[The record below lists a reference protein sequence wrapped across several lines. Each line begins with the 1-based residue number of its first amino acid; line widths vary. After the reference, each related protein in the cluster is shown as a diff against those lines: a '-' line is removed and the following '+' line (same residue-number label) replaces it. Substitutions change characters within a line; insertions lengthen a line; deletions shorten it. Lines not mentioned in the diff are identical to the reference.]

1 MTDLSHYYDLFLAG
15 MTALAVV
22 VFIALFFV
30 RAGYGMLRDGK
41 WGPKIDNRLGW
52 IAMEAP
58 VFIAMCILC
67 LCSPRRGDAVCLVFF
82 GLFQLH
88 YQNRAFVYPLLLKG
102 RSTMPLGIVLMG
114 VTFNVLNALMQG
126 GWIFYIAPEGY
137 YTPQWLLSP
146 QFIVGTLIF
155 FAGMAVNIH
164 SDRIIRRLRK
174 PGDRNHYLPQGGMFR
189 YVTSANYFGEIVEWI
204 GFAVLTWSAAGAVF
218 AIWTFANLV
227 PRADAIYKRYNEL
240 FGEQL
245 RTQRRKRIIPY
256 IY

>member
-1 MTDLSHYYDLFLAG
+1 MSELLRYYDSFLIF
-15 MTALAVV
+15 MTGLAVV
-22 VFIALFFV
+22 VFIALYFV
-30 RAGYGMLRDGK
+30 RAGYGMLRDGR
-41 WGPKIDNRLGW
+41 WGPQIDNRLGW

-67 LCSPRRGDAVCLVFF
+67 LCSPRRADPMCLILF

-88 YQNRAFVYPLLLKG
+88 YLNRAFIYPFLLKG

-114 VTFNVLNALMQG
+114 ATFNLLNAVMQG
-126 GWIFYIAPEGY
+126 GWIFYAAPENY
-137 YTPQWLLSP
+137 YTLQWLATP
-146 QFIVGTLIF
+146 QFIVGTAVF
-155 FAGMAVNIH
+155 FAGMVINIH

-189 YVTSANYFGEIVEWI
+189 YVTSANYFGEIVEWT
-204 GFAVLTWSAAGAVF
+204 GFAILTWSTAGAVF

-227 PRADAIYKRYNEL
+227 PRADAIYKRYGEL

-245 RTQRRKRIIPY
+245 RKERRKRVIPY

>member
-1 MTDLSHYYDLFLAG
+1 
-15 MTALAVV
+15 
-22 VFIALFFV
+22 
-30 RAGYGMLRDGK
+30 
-41 WGPKIDNRLGW
+41 
-52 IAMEAP
+52 
-58 VFIAMCILC
+58 MCILC

-88 YQNRAFVYPLLLKG
+88 YLNRAFVYPLLLKG

-126 GWIFYIAPEGY
+126 GWIFLHSSEGY

-155 FAGMAVNIH
+155 FRRNGRQHPLRPDHPPPAQAGRPQPLPAA
-164 SDRIIRRLRK
+164 RRHVPLR
-174 PGDRNHYLPQGGMFR
+174 
-189 YVTSANYFGEIVEWI
+189 TSANYFGEIVEWI